1 MTSCSSLSD
10 RWNSCSS
17 SITVDSDTFS
27 SATCRSPVTSSTGI
41 SSLAAIS
48 SGVGLR
54 SRSRVSC
61 EIVLP
66 MRYRRLAC
74 FWGRRNAPL
83 WSDRAWMM
91 ACRTHQTAYVMNLTF
106 FFGLKRL
113 AASISPMFPSLMRS
127 RKDRPQFR
135 YFLAKLTTK
144 RRLASTS
151 LRSASL
157 SPRWMRSPRTFSS
170 SGVIRSSREISWRYF
185 LRVSEET
192 LLWATFSSSIS
203 SLLDGDHASRRG
215 LDQGLRA
222 PCPGD
227 SLFPLSQ
234 LLPEGLQEQVVFPF
248 HGLHGLLNVQNHLD
262 AGQVDA

>member
-1 MTSCSSLSD
+1 
-10 RWNSCSS
+10 
-17 SITVDSDTFS
+17 
-27 SATCRSPVTSSTGI
+27 
-41 SSLAAIS
+41 
-48 SGVGLR
+48 
-54 SRSRVSC
+54 VSC

-66 MRYRRLAC
+66 VRYRRLAC
-74 FWGRRNAPL
+74 FWGRPDAPL

-170 SGVIRSSREISWRYF
+170 SGVMRGSFEISWRYF
-185 LRVSEET
+185 LRVSEDPAAR
-192 LLWATFSSSIS
+192 LLGARSSSTRHLFS
-203 SLLDGDHASRRG
+203 TLKGRPGPELLT
-215 LDQGLRA
+215 RA
-222 PCPGD
+222 RDD
-227 SLFPLSQ
+227 S
-234 LLPEGLQEQVVFPF
+234 
-248 HGLHGLLNVQNHLD
+248 
-262 AGQVDA
+262 